1 MERLLVLGL
10 LMEQVLGQSRAW
22 KTDSL
27 EFTFLFYCV
36 TLGKLPTLSVLQ
48 FPRGFTFRI
57 CFNAVSCVPGTLCL
71 GLSWMIDLIELSML
85 SAVDTIIIPV
95 SRMREPQAG
104 SCSQ

>member
-10 LMEQVLGQSRAW
+10 LMEQVPGQSRAW

-71 GLSWMIDLIELSML
+71 GLSWMISLSSRCSLQSILLL
-85 SAVDTIIIPV
+85 SPFH
-95 SRMREPQAG
+95 G
-104 SCSQ
+104 